1 MQLYHSCSCDIIVP
15 VVYCTTWGLRS
26 PNCFASVFNLQG
38 STLQGSILPAS
49 KVIVQLSIHPG
60 PGLFGYCI
68 WKVLLVNVNCW
79 PYISRRCNIS
89 MGYGMATDFTV
100 FAFRTSGRRLLTQL
114 AWNDITCYPVLE
126 IMRMSKRVGLPKI
139 HELLLL
145 DIASSCVPPW
155 RDFLQALKW
164 FSPASKNPRIVLT

>member
-1 MQLYHSCSCDIIVP
+1 MQLYHSCACDIVP
-15 VVYCTTWGLRS
+15 AVYCTTWGLRS
-26 PNCFASVFNLQG
+26 TNCFASVFNLQG
-38 STLQGSILPAS
+38 SILQGSILPAS

-60 PGLFGYCI
+60 SGLFGYCI

-79 PYISRRCNIS
+79 PNISRRCNIS

-126 IMRMSKRVGLPKI
+126 VMRMFKCVGLPKI
-139 HELLLL
+139 HKLLLL
-145 DIASSCVPPW
+145 DIASPCAPPW
-155 RDFLQALKW
+155 RDFCRHQNGFRRPQKTPG
-164 FSPASKNPRIVLT
+164 SC